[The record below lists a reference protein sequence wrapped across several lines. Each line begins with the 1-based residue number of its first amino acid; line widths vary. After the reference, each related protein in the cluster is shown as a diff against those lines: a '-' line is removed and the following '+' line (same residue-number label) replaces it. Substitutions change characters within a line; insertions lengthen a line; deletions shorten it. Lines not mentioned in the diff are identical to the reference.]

1 MPGTSL
7 RTETLDNGLTVFLR
21 EQRAAP
27 VASFWVWYRVGSR
40 NERPGLTGLSHWVEH
55 MQFKGTPTLAK
66 GAIFKEVSRNGG
78 SLNAMTSQDWTAYFE
93 TLPAD
98 RLDLSLRIE
107 ADRMRNSTFDPDETE
122 RERTVIL
129 SERQGA
135 ENRPT
140 YLLAEEVIGTAF
152 QAHPYRHMVI
162 GYESDL
168 KQISRDDLFTHY
180 RRYYASNNAYITA
193 VGDFDSDDLMA
204 RIEAA
209 FGGIE
214 RDEAPPKVMASEP
227 PQRGERSVTLRRP
240 SPAAYLLLGYRM
252 PAARHPDMPA
262 ILVADALLSGA
273 KPMGFGGGSANSR
286 SARLY
291 RALVTA
297 GLARS
302 VSSSADLNL
311 DAHLWTFSATALP
324 GVEPAHIQDALDAE
338 IDRLGRDLAPEDEF
352 QKARAQ
358 IRAQYV
364 YARETVSSQAFW
376 LGQME
381 SVDHA
386 ARVDTLADELAAVTP
401 EDVRRV
407 AQEWLVSDQRTVGW
421 QLPADD
427 EAAAGGDADEVVP
440 SQSVA
445 ERDPQRVWWLEGP
458 HSGVSPHPLTP
469 SPLRGRVGVNQ
480 RRSADSFDPLAPAGE
495 RGLGGEGSPGTHNFQ
510 RATLPNGI
518 VLLTQARPESE
529 TVSGAIRIAA
539 GQGSTGVD
547 RPGLA
552 ALTGRMLNRGT
563 AERSFDEFNEAID
576 RLGASV
582 GVDTGRD
589 DVSVSFHCLEEDV
602 DAVLA
607 LVADFIQGPTFPADE
622 LERVRQQTLTG
633 IREQENDT
641 RAAASRALRELL
653 YPDGHPYRMQVSGE
667 IDTVSAFSR
676 DELADYHQRYFGPA
690 VTTVAMV
697 GAFPDL
703 DAATNLIQ
711 RHLGDWS
718 VAVPPVQTPAPGSAP
733 GRTARKSRAVPGKSQ
748 SDLAAAFPTI
758 PRSHP
763 DYYALNVANV
773 ILGQLGLMG
782 RLGADVRDD
791 QGLAYYVYSRLSA
804 GTVGSTWQASAGVDP
819 GNVERALEA
828 ITAQLRRLRAEPV
841 TADELADAKSYLTGS
856 LPVGLE
862 SPGGVV
868 QLLLT
873 IEEFDLGQDYLDR
886 YPHIIEALTAAELLT
901 AAQTHLDP
909 DRLAVGIAGPE

>member
-1 MPGTSL
+1 MPGMSL

-21 EQRAAP
+21 EQRTAP

-40 NERPGLTGLSHWVEH
+40 NETPGLTGLSHWVEH

-66 GAIFKEVSRNGG
+66 GAIFGEVSRNGG

-107 ADRMRNSTFDPDETE
+107 ADRMRNSLFDPDETE

-129 SERQGA
+129 SERQGG

-162 GYESDL
+162 GYENDL
-168 KQISRDDLFTHY
+168 KRISRDDLYNHY
-180 RRYYASNNAYITA
+180 RRYYAPNNAYITA
-193 VGDFDSDDLMA
+193 VGDFDADKLLG

-214 RDEAPPKVMASEP
+214 PGEAPPSVAVAEP
-227 PQRGERSVTLRRP
+227 PQRGERAVTLRRS
-240 SPAAYLLLGYRM
+240 SPAAYLFLGYRM
-252 PAARHPDMPA
+252 PDARHPDTPA

-273 KPMGFGGGSANSR
+273 KPMGFGGGSANNR

-291 RALVTA
+291 RSLVTA

-311 DAHLWTFSATALP
+311 DPHLWTFSATALP
-324 GVEPAHIQDALDAE
+324 GVEPGRIQDALDAE
-338 IDRLGRDLAPEDEF
+338 IDRLGGDLAPEDEF
-352 QKARAQ
+352 QKARTQ

-364 YARETVSSQAFW
+364 YARETVTSQAFW

-407 AQEWLVSDQRTVGW
+407 ARKWLVRDQRTVGW
-421 QLPADD
+421 QLPVDGD
-427 EAAAGGDADEVVP
+427 AAGADVEDAVP
-440 SQSVA
+440 SPSVT
-445 ERDPQRVWWLEGP
+445 ERDPQRVWWLGP
-458 HSGVSPHPLTP
+458 HPRAARHPSPNPGRGVSGELV
-469 SPLRGRVGVNQ
+469 L
-480 RRSADSFDPLAPAGE
+480 PLAPAE
-495 RGLGGEGSPGTHNFQ
+495 ESRLGGEGSPSSFERT
-510 RATLPNGI
+510 TLPNGM
-518 VLLTQARPESE
+518 VVLTQARPESE
-529 TVSGAIRIAA
+529 TVSGTIRIAA
-539 GQGSTGVD
+539 GHGSTGEE
-547 RPGLA
+547 RAGLA

-563 AERSFDEFNEAID
+563 AARSFDEFNEAID
-576 RLGASV
+576 RRGASV
-582 GVDTGRD
+582 GIDTSRD

-602 DAVLA
+602 DAVLGM
-607 LVADFIQGPTFPADE
+607 VAEFIQGPTFPEDE
-622 LERVRQQTLTG
+622 LERVRQQTLTS
-633 IREQENDT
+633 IREQDNDT
-641 RAAASRALRELL
+641 RTVASRALRELL
-653 YPDGHPYRMQVSGE
+653 YPEGHPYRQRITGE
-667 IDTVSAFSR
+667 IETVSAFTR
-676 DELADYHQRYFGPA
+676 EDLAGYHRRFFGPA
-690 VTTVAMV
+690 TTTVAMV
-697 GAFPDL
+697 GAFRDL
-703 DAATNLIQ
+703 DAATELIQ
-711 RHLGDWS
+711 RHLGAWS
-718 VAVPPVQTPAPGSAP
+718 VDVPPVQTPDAGSAP
-733 GRTARKSRAVPGKSQ
+733 EHTARKTLGVPGKSQ

-773 ILGQLGLMG
+773 ILGQIGLMG

-791 QGLAYYVYSRLSA
+791 QGLAYYVYSRLNA

-819 GNVERALEA
+819 ANVERALEA
-828 ITAQLRRLRAEPV
+828 ITAQLRRLRTEPV

-862 SPGGVV
+862 SPGAVV

-873 IEEFDLGQDYLDR
+873 IEEFDLGLDYLDR
-886 YPHIIEALTAAELLT
+886 YPQIINALTVEALQAAAL
-901 AAQTHLDP
+901 THLDP